1 MMRFPGHPALAVC
14 VLALATGAC
23 ATSSPRTAGRPVA
36 APRPFPSPAGTL
48 RPTVP
53 ANGDDG
59 RRGLPD
65 AVVTTA
71 LTLRGIPYRNGG
83 SDPGG
88 FDCSGFTQYVFARSG
103 VALPRAVE
111 EQFQVGRNVKSGDLE
126 SGDLVFF
133 RTVSNGPSH
142 VGIAIGGDQFIHAPS
157 SNGVVR
163 IERLSA
169 DYWSRRF
176 MAARRIQ

>member
-1 MMRFPGHPALAVC
+1 V
-14 VLALATGAC
+14 
-23 ATSSPRTAGRPVA
+23 
-36 APRPFPSPAGTL
+36 PAGED
-48 RPTVP
+48 
-53 ANGDDG
+53 A

-65 AVVTTA
+65 TVVATA

-111 EQFQVGRNVKSGDLE
+111 EQFQVGRNVKASDLE

-142 VGIAIGGDQFIHAPS
+142 VGIVIGGDQFIHAPS

-163 IERLSA
+163 VERLST

-176 MAARRIQ
+176 VAARRIEPVSGSNCRLCNGR